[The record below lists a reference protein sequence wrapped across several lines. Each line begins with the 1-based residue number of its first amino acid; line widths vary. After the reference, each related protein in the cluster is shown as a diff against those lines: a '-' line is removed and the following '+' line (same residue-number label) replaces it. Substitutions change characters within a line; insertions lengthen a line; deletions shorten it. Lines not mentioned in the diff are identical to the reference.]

1 MPFGMESE
9 NHDWISASS
18 ILDTKK
24 RNISKVQNDTKRA
37 KCNEKNITWGKRE
50 NGTKKC
56 KRRFKY
62 YKKKASETDRKRIIM
77 IDKNLKKKA
86 KWGNNTRK

>member
-1 MPFGMESE
+1 MSRTSIMPFGMESE
-9 NHDWISASS
+9 NHDWMSASS

-50 NGTKKC
+50 NGTKNAKEDSNII
-56 KRRFKY
+56 R
-62 YKKKASETDRKRIIM
+62 KKQVKQTERD
-77 IDKNLKKKA
+77 
-86 KWGNNTRK
+86 